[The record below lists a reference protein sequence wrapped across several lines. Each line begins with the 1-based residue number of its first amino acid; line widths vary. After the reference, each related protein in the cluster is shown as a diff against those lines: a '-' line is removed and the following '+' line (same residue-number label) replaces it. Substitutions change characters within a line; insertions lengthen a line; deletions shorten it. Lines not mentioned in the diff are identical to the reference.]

1 MVNRIFFLVL
11 LLFAPARA
19 QEAFDPATVMPAETL
34 AYAEFDAGALQR
46 GFNSLDIVRTV
57 FADEF
62 KSFFGPLLEDLPVDD
77 LKSMKPVRDWV
88 AGHAAIGLSGFSIRL
103 RGLDGKYE
111 RVRFAKGAPIDPRLF
126 NLLMIADMTRGAP
139 EMIVDFEGVAVIEPG
154 EKLRNALDAFLE
166 TPPVPFTH
174 KFVQRGARQI
184 LTLKFEPF
192 REDGVWYA
200 PEIHADLTGDRW
212 VFATSAEMLRDATTR
227 RTSLREDEK
236 FLETRARHTAGERVL
251 FCYADFER
259 ALEIA
264 KPMLPG
270 LVREAMVLNGIE
282 SMRNAALGV
291 SVVDGGVR
299 ESFGVGLQENPT
311 GFWKLL
317 GACPPGLRSIEKI
330 PPRALGLLA
339 VKFDNVLFDKL
350 FTEVTAELL
359 PGVGRMYKAEL
370 AGEFLAL
377 GIDYETEVLPAFGD
391 ERAIAFFPSAGF
403 TPEMLMAMD
412 VRNEQVL
419 RVLIAKASGALAGGP
434 FQIGATESGWKLSGP
449 LPARFQLH
457 KGHLLGSTN
466 PAILR
471 RVIAT
476 WDVPEKTMAKDSEM
490 FRRVM
495 NGLNGGKTDD
505 LVALAYG
512 DIRSWLPQLL
522 ALGAMAGALDGPLN
536 PKPMPDVHKLASNF
550 SGVAIGLRRDSK
562 GVALD
567 GFGPLGLWTMGT
579 LAIFQSAAAPIVF
592 EVKAEPR

>member
-1 MVNRIFFLVL
+1 VNRIFLLVL
-11 LLFAPARA
+11 LLFVPARA
-19 QEAFDPATVMPAETL
+19 QDAFDPATVMPPETL
-34 AYAEFDAGALQR
+34 AYVEFDAGALQR

-62 KSFFGPLLEDLPVDD
+62 KSFFGPLLEELPVDD

-88 AGHAAIGLSGFSIRL
+88 AGHAAVGLSGFSLRL

-111 RVRFAKGAPIDPRLF
+111 RVRFAKGAKIDPRLF

-139 EMIVDFEGVAVIEPG
+139 QMIVDFEGVAVIEPG
-154 EKLRNALDAFLE
+154 EELRNALDAFLE
-166 TPPVPFTH
+166 TPPIPFTH

-184 LTLKFEPF
+184 LTLRFEPF
-192 REDGVWYA
+192 REEGVWYA

-212 VFATSAEMLRDATTR
+212 VFATSAEMLRDATTK

-236 FLETRARHTAGERVL
+236 FLETRARHTSGERVL

-259 ALEIA
+259 ALKIA

-270 LVREAMVLNGIE
+270 LVRDAMVLNGLE
-282 SMRNAALGV
+282 SIRNAALGV

-299 ESFGVGLQENPT
+299 ESFGIGLEENPR

-317 GACPPGLRSIEKI
+317 GACPPGLRSIHKI

-339 VKFDNVLFDKL
+339 VKLDNVLFDKL
-350 FTEVTAELL
+350 FTEVAAELL
-359 PGVGRMYKAEL
+359 PGVGRMLKAEL
-370 AGEFLAL
+370 VQTFLDV

-419 RVLIAKASGALAGGP
+419 AVLIAKASGALAGGP
-434 FQIGATESGWKLSGP
+434 IQIGATESGWKLSGP
-449 LPARFQLH
+449 LRARFQLH

-471 RVIAT
+471 RVVAS
-476 WDVPEKTMAKDSEM
+476 WDAPEKTMAKDSEM

-495 NGLNGGKTDD
+495 KALNGGKTDD
-505 LVALAYG
+505 LVALVYG

-522 ALGAMAGALDGPLN
+522 ALGAMAGALDGPFN
-536 PKPMPDVHKLASNF
+536 PKPMPDVHKLASRF
-550 SGVAIGLRRDSK
+550 TGLAIGLRRDSR
-562 GVALD
+562 GIALES
-567 GFGPLGLWTMGT
+567 FGPLGLTAFSSLGVLT
-579 LAIFQSAAAPIVF
+579 VAERRVVEA
-592 EVKAEPR
+592 KAEPR